1 MRIYLEKLGRFSMV
15 ALPRILVVLLLALAV
30 PAAAYAQDVPKIK
43 QTKLGKYVTATQAA
57 EMLKAE
63 RGRILFVDVRTR
75 AEVQFVGYATDIDG
89 VVPFVEMSQFAEW
102 DDANGRYKL
111 EPNASFSDGVT
122 RLLQAK
128 GLGKADK
135 VILICRSGDRSS
147 RGADLLAEAGYT
159 NAYTVIDGVE
169 GDLSPEGRRTVNGW
183 KNAGLPWTY
192 KMDKAK
198 TYAPMN

>member
-1 MRIYLEKLGRFSMV
+1 MPTLTRIF
-15 ALPRILVVLLLALAV
+15 VVLLLALAL
-30 PAAAYAQDVPKIK
+30 PAAAFAQDLPKIK
-43 QTKLGKYVTATQAA
+43 QTKLGKYATAAQAA
-57 EMLKAE
+57 DMLKAE
-63 RGRILFVDVRTR
+63 RAHILFIDVRTR
-75 AEVQFVGYATDIDG
+75 AEVQFVGYPSDIDG
-89 VVPFVEMSQFAEW
+89 VVPFVEMSQFADW
-102 DDANGRYKL
+102 DDANSRYKL

-122 RLLQAK
+122 RLLRAK
-128 GLGKADK
+128 GLAKTDA

-159 NAYTVIDGVE
+159 NVFTVTDGVE
-169 GDLSPEGRRTVNGW
+169 GDLSSEGRRTVNGW

>member
-1 MRIYLEKLGRFSMV
+1 MTTLTRIV
-15 ALPRILVVLLLALAV
+15 VVLLLALAL
-30 PAAAYAQDVPKIK
+30 PAAAFAQDLPKIK
-43 QTKLGKYVTATQAA
+43 QTNLGKYATAAQAA
-57 EMLKAE
+57 DLLKAE
-63 RGRILFVDVRTR
+63 RARILFIDVRTR
-75 AEVQFVGYATDIDG
+75 AEVQFVGYPSDIDG
-89 VVPFVEMSQFAEW
+89 VVPFVEMSQFADW
-102 DDANGRYKL
+102 DDANSRYKL

-122 RLLQAK
+122 RLLRAK
-128 GLGKADK
+128 GLAKTDT

-159 NAYTVIDGVE
+159 NVFTVTDGVE
-169 GDLSPEGRRTVNGW
+169 GDLSSEGRRTVNGW

>member
-1 MRIYLEKLGRFSMV
+1 MPTLTRIV
-15 ALPRILVVLLLALAV
+15 VVLLLALAL
-30 PAAAYAQDVPKIK
+30 PAAAFAQDLPKIK
-43 QTKLGKYVTATQAA
+43 QTKLGKYATAAQAA
-57 EMLKAE
+57 DMLKAE
-63 RGRILFVDVRTR
+63 RARILFIDVRTR
-75 AEVQFVGYATDIDG
+75 AEVQFVGYPSDIDG
-89 VVPFVEMSQFAEW
+89 VVPFVEMSQFADW
-102 DDANGRYKL
+102 DDANSRYKL

-122 RLLQAK
+122 RLLRAK
-128 GLGKADK
+128 GLAKTDT

-159 NAYTVIDGVE
+159 HVFTVTDGVE
-169 GDLSPEGRRTVNGW
+169 GDLSSEGRRTVNGW

>member
-1 MRIYLEKLGRFSMV
+1 MS
-15 ALPRILVVLLLALAV
+15 RILTRLLALLVMAFACPV
-30 PAAAYAQDVPKIK
+30 AGHAQDVPKVK
-43 QTKLGKYVTATQAA
+43 QTKLGKYVTAAQAA
-57 EMLKAE
+57 DLLKSE
-63 RGRILFVDVRTR
+63 RPRILFVDVRTR
-75 AEVQFVGYATDIDG
+75 AEVQFIGYPSDIDG

-102 DDANGRYKL
+102 DDANSRYKL

-128 GLGKADK
+128 SLTKADT
-135 VILICRSGDRSS
+135 VILICRSGDRSA
-147 RGADLLAEAGYT
+147 RAADLLADAGFSKVYS
-159 NAYTVIDGVE
+159 VIDGVE

-198 TYAPMN
+198 TFAPMN

>member
-1 MRIYLEKLGRFSMV
+1 MPTLTRIV
-15 ALPRILVVLLLALAV
+15 VVLLLALAL
-30 PAAAYAQDVPKIK
+30 PAAAFAQDLPKIK
-43 QTKLGKYVTATQAA
+43 QTKLGKYATAAQAA
-57 EMLKAE
+57 DMLKAE
-63 RGRILFVDVRTR
+63 RARILFIDVRTR
-75 AEVQFVGYATDIDG
+75 AEVQFVGYPSDIDG
-89 VVPFVEMSQFAEW
+89 VVPFVEMSQFADW
-102 DDANGRYKL
+102 DDANSRYKL

-122 RLLQAK
+122 RLLRAK
-128 GLGKADK
+128 GLAKTDT

-159 NAYTVIDGVE
+159 NVFTVTDGVE
-169 GDLSPEGRRTVNGW
+169 GDLSSEGRRTVNGW